1 MWWPWKK
8 TKELPEHLKTG
19 EWGEDQAARFLK
31 RKGFKILGR
40 RVRLDRDELDIV
52 ARHGGVLVFVE
63 VKTRKNEEFGRAVS
77 AVNRGKRA
85 SLSRGAF
92 HYLRRLREK
101 PDFFRFDV
109 IEVIG
114 EKEKGDPEIRHIEN
128 AFNLDSKYRIT
139 W

>member
-8 TKELPEHLKTG
+8 KKELPEHLKTG

-40 RVRLDRDELDIV
+40 RVRMDRDELDIV
-52 ARHGGVLVFVE
+52 ARHEKVLVFVE

-77 AVNRGKRA
+77 AVNSGKRA
-85 SLSRGAF
+85 RLSRAAF
-92 HYLRRLREK
+92 HYLRKLREK
-101 PDFFRFDV
+101 PGFFRFDV
-109 IEVIG
+109 VEVIG

-128 AFNLDSKYRIT
+128 AFHLDGKYRIT